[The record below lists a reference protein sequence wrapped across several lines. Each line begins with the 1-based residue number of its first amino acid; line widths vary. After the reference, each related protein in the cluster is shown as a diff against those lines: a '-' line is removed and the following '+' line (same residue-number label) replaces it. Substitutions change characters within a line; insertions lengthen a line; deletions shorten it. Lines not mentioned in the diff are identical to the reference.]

1 MSDNQNIAGSAYKQ
15 TKGTMEPE
23 KEREPHT
30 LCVINPDIVSKSFYR
45 CLMCS
50 TCLTR
55 AITKGQ
61 PQKGRHPLCRPL
73 QKDRQ

>member
-23 KEREPHT
+23 KEREPIH
-30 LCVINPDIVSKSFYR
+30 CVSSDIVSKSYYR